1 MIKILLHNII
11 IDFAISN
18 FFEVLNK
25 NFPPKRK
32 LHLDP
37 NELSVGT
44 FVSFYVAGTMRQIR
58 LDARVEYI
66 NDTDGMIALQ
76 SVYDTLP
83 IFIFVMRDS
92 VYNVIGA
99 GSESLYDYVGR

>member
-1 MIKILLHNII
+1 MIKILLHHII

-25 NFPPKRK
+25 NFPPNRK
-32 LHLDP
+32 LLLDP

-44 FVSFYVAGTMRQIR
+44 FVSFYVAGSMRQIH

-66 NDTDGMIALQ
+66 NDVDGMIALQ
-76 SVYDTLP
+76 SVYESLP
-83 IFIFVMRDS
+83 IIIFVMRDS
-92 VYNVIGA
+92 IYNVIGA
-99 GSESLYDYVGR
+99 GSDSLYDYVGR